1 MLIAIL
7 VLSILTL
14 INSALLVLIL
24 LSIYGK
30 CNDII
35 EYKER
40 QSQAI
45 IEIAKGV
52 VEGLNKN
59 DTHKTI

>member
-35 EYKER
+35 ELKEK
-40 QSQAI
+40 QSQAVI
-45 IEIAKGV
+45 DIAKGI
-52 VEGLNKN
+52 VEGLNKK